1 MMRTVAHLTCGAIS
15 APMDDENHPRF
26 EVFNTVT
33 FAEHS
38 GKTMLTLRASVVEVF
53 DPTAAASLDG
63 MEEGWKQTL
72 DRLAE
77 YLAKA

>member
-1 MMRTVAHLTCGAIS
+1 MMRTVAHLTCGSIN
-15 APMDDENHPRF
+15 APMDDGNHPRF
-26 EVFNTVT
+26 ENTVT
-33 FAEHS
+33 FAEHG
-38 GKTMLTLRASVVEVF
+38 GKTTLTLHASVVEIF

-63 MEEGWKQTL
+63 MEEGWRQTL